1 MPDGSQRD
9 RSESQTWGGV
19 AGGGRGEPGLALALA
34 GCGTTNPLNPTPQP
48 TPTPAPSK
56 AVVTLTLGGISL
68 DTIVPGFGHTLV
80 SNIHIAEGGGVAATI
95 DFIRLDVYLP
105 NDTLLER
112 TQTAGGQLPGGAA
125 LAANGVRDFA
135 AYALGFN
142 SDILSGRY
150 LIVSVGTTDAKNNA
164 LITSSGKLI
173 FG

>member
-1 MPDGSQRD
+1 MEANGTEVIR
-9 RSESQTWGGV
+9 
-19 AGGGRGEPGLALALA
+19 GRGAASRAAVAVSLALALALA

-48 TPTPAPSK
+48 TPTPAPAK
-56 AVVTLTLGGISL
+56 AVVSLTLGGISL
-68 DTIVPGFGHTLV
+68 DSKDLPGFGHTLV
-80 SNIHIAEGGGVAATI
+80 SNIHIAESGGVAATI

-112 TQTAGGQLPGGAA
+112 VQTAGGQLPGGAA

-164 LITSSGKLI
+164 LITSTGKLI

>member
-1 MPDGSQRD
+1 MEVNGT
-9 RSESQTWGGV
+9 EVIW
-19 AGGGRGEPGLALALA
+19 GRGAAWRAAVAVSLAFALALA
-34 GCGTTNPLNPTPQP
+34 GCGESNPLNPNPQP

-56 AVVTLTLGGISL
+56 AVVNLTLGGISL
-68 DTIVPGFGHTLV
+68 DTKDLSGFGHTLV

-112 TQTAGGQLPGGAA
+112 VQTAGGQLPGGAA